1 MLNKQDFYRQFET
14 VSASN
19 QDLLD
24 SVQAIIQNVKLNQD
38 AALFQYNQGF
48 DHVEVA
54 QLEVPAATIEKSLD
68 QISPELRIAL
78 EESYEN
84 IKSFQ
89 QKIKHENVIG
99 EHTSQIYHPI
109 ESVGIYVP
117 GGKAAYP
124 STVLMTATLAQ
135 VAGVENIVVVT
146 PPQPEGVDPSILAA
160 CQLTGVHHVFQVG
173 GAQSIAALA
182 FGTKTIP
189 KVDKI
194 IGPGNQFVATAKQLL
209 YGYVGIDQIAGPS
222 EIMIIADET
231 SEPEF
236 IVQDILAQAEHDE
249 HARTFILSNSKK
261 ILEKVEALLPEA
273 IQNAPRKAIIESSI
287 KHFHYAILA
296 KDNEEIIEI
305 ANFVAPEHLSI
316 QTQNPERYLFHI
328 KYAGAMFLGSYAP
341 EALGDYNAG
350 PSHVLPTNQ
359 TSRFTNGLTVNDF
372 LTSHSVIS
380 FDQTAF
386 DKLAPGAMEI
396 AHTEGLYQHEAS
408 VRVRTN
414 KEMEEND

>member
-1 MLNKQDFYRQFET
+1 MLSKKEFYHHFET
-14 VSASN
+14 ASA
-19 QDLLD
+19 
-24 SVQAIIQNVKLNQD
+24 LNQKLINNVQNIIENVRVHQD
-38 AALFQYNQGF
+38 EALFQYNQQF
-48 DHVEVA
+48 DNVELST
-54 QLEVPAATIEKSLD
+54 LEISQTDIDNSLD
-68 QISPELRIAL
+68 KISSELRDAL
-78 EESYEN
+78 KESYEN

-89 QKIKHENVIG
+89 ERIKHENVIG
-99 EHTSQIYHPI
+99 KNTSLIYNPL

-124 STVLMTATLAQ
+124 STVLMTATLAEA
-135 VAGVENIVVVT
+135 AGVENIIVVT
-146 PPQPEGVDPSILAA
+146 PPQPEGVAPSILAA
-160 CQLTGVHHVFQVG
+160 CKIAGVNRVFQVG

-182 FGTKTIP
+182 FGTETIP

-194 IGPGNQFVATAKQLL
+194 VGPGNQFVATAKQLL
-209 YGYVGIDQIAGPS
+209 YGQVGIDQIAGPS

-249 HARTFILSNSKK
+249 NARTFLLSTSKVL
-261 ILEKVEALLPEA
+261 LEKVEALLPEA
-273 IQNAPRKAIIESSI
+273 INKAPRKAIIEPSI
-287 KHFHYAILA
+287 QNFHYAILT
-296 KDNEEIIEI
+296 KDNEENIEI

-316 QTQNPERYLFHI
+316 QSSNPEQYIHKI
-328 KYAGAMFLGSYAP
+328 KYAGAMFLGPYAP

-380 FDQTAF
+380 YNKSTFNQ
-386 DKLAPGAMEI
+386 LAEGAMEI
-396 AHTEGLYQHEAS
+396 AHTEGLYQHEES
-408 VRVRTN
+408 VRVRVN
-414 KEMEEND
+414 KVVQEE

>member
-1 MLNKQDFYRQFET
+1 MLSKKEFYHHFET
-14 VSASN
+14 ASA
-19 QDLLD
+19 
-24 SVQAIIQNVKLNQD
+24 LNQKLINNVQNIIENVRVHQD
-38 AALFQYNQGF
+38 EALFQYNQQF
-48 DHVEVA
+48 DNVELST
-54 QLEVPAATIEKSLD
+54 LEISQTDIDNSLD
-68 QISPELRIAL
+68 KISSELRDAL
-78 EESYEN
+78 KESYEN

-89 QKIKHENVIG
+89 ERIKHENVI
-99 EHTSQIYHPI
+99 EKNTSLIYNPL

-124 STVLMTATLAQ
+124 STVLMTATLAEA
-135 VAGVENIVVVT
+135 AGVENIIVVT
-146 PPQPEGVDPSILAA
+146 PPQPEGVAPSILAA
-160 CQLTGVHHVFQVG
+160 CKIAGVNRVFQLG

-182 FGTKTIP
+182 FGTETIP

-194 IGPGNQFVATAKQLL
+194 VGPGNQFVATAKQLL
-209 YGYVGIDQIAGPS
+209 YGQVGIDQIAGPS

-249 HARTFILSNSKK
+249 NARTFLLSTSKVL
-261 ILEKVEALLPEA
+261 LEKVEALLPEA
-273 IQNAPRKAIIESSI
+273 INKAPRKAIIEPSI
-287 KHFHYAILA
+287 QNFHYAILT
-296 KDNEEIIEI
+296 KDNEENIEI

-316 QTQNPERYLFHI
+316 QSSNPEQYIHKI
-328 KYAGAMFLGSYAP
+328 KYAGAMFLGPYAP

-380 FDQTAF
+380 YNKSTFNQ
-386 DKLAPGAMEI
+386 LAEGAMEI
-396 AHTEGLYQHEAS
+396 AHTEGLYQHEES
-408 VRVRTN
+408 VRVRVN
-414 KEMEEND
+414 KVVQEE